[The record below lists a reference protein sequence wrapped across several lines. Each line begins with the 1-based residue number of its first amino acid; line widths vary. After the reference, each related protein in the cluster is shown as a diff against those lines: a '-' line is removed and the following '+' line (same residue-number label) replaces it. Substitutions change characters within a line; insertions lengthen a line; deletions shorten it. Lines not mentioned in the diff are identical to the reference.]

1 MGRLTRKIWRKGL
14 KRSVKAISPVI
25 SSVVL
30 TETIVALLFVT
41 LAFANDFLTARLAE
55 NEFAA
60 MKQFMR
66 NVALQIDNVAWIIGR
81 TQTIRFSSRY
91 GHLDFVEAAITY
103 AITIKKSDGTT
114 ECIATNVIGMLVFN
128 MPVDKYSLGNDYFE
142 LVFPSENSFVFNGT
156 SAPVARVFVSEKI
169 PMADGNYIRVAV
181 VPCIRMLRSTINS
194 GNTTSFRY
202 KLHLPILRAGQFLH
216 KSQTITLISQY
227 VASSTKTDVVGFNV
241 TISFPSSPK
250 GFDLEFFHFN
260 SSQFSVNFPKASLLE
275 VYVSNVTLSLGVHS

>member
-1 MGRLTRKIWRKGL
+1 MGRLTKKIWRKGL

-30 TETIVALLFVT
+30 TGTIVALLFVT
-41 LAFANDFLTARLAE
+41 LAFANDFLTARLVE

-128 MPVDKYSLGNDYFE
+128 MPVNKYSLGNDYFE

-202 KLHLPILRAGQFLH
+202 KLYLPILKSGQLPR
-216 KSQTITLISQY
+216 KSQTVTLTSQH
-227 VASSTKTDVVGFNV
+227 VALSTKSDVIGFNV
-241 TISFPSSPK
+241 TISFPSSSK
-250 GFDLEFFHFN
+250 GFDLSFFGFD
-260 SSQFSVNFPKASLLE
+260 SSQFSVNFPKASILE
-275 VYVSNVTLSLGVHS
+275 AYTSNVTLSLGVHP